1 MPDVSGAE
9 LAKRL
14 AARNPQMK
22 ILFMSGY
29 IGDDIV
35 RQGIQETDVPFLQ
48 KPFAPMTLA
57 RRVRE
62 VLDASR
68 VRES

>member
-1 MPDVSGAE
+1 MPEISGAE

-14 AARNPQMK
+14 SARAPQMK
-22 ILFMSGY
+22 VLFMSGY

-35 RQGIQETDVPFLQ
+35 RQGIQEQEVPFLQ
-48 KPFAPMTLA
+48 KPFTPLVLT

-62 VLDASR
+62 VLDGSR
-68 VRES
+68 VGEF